1 MPSLPEILFHE
12 TSARATDFLHEL
24 NDPSVLRNQL
34 MPPSAAIELRRQ
46 QVSKL
51 RNNIAVLT
59 SKREEFN
66 RKMDDY
72 VASLEAL
79 IKGLEKSIVQ
89 DLEKSSGPA
98 AGGASVP
105 GLSTHVRCTKCET
118 ERVFREIQIIFARES
133 DESFSLPTE
142 LYVLTGGSI
151 KKGHF
156 RCRACGTES
165 LVIRAC

>member
-1 MPSLPEILFHE
+1 MPSLPDILFHE

-24 NDPSVLRNQL
+24 NDPGVLRNQL

-51 RNNIAVLT
+51 RNNVAVLT

-66 RKMDDY
+66 RKLDDY
-72 VASLEAL
+72 VASLDTL

-89 DLEKSSGPA
+89 DLAKSGGPPPGA
-98 AGGASVP
+98 AGAP

-151 KKGHF
+151 RKGHF